1 MKKLIRVTVLMVI
14 VATISTCSTFGTV
27 SKSFYYPKPDIWSA
41 MMKVVDKNYGGIK
54 KINPNPPT
62 MVSSLTI
69 KDRKFGIDK
78 TAYQAFAG
86 LTGFNRPYVVDIEVR
101 AYASGEENSSYTID
115 RERAQEIIDQIETL
129 LEHRKYNASLQDEFE
144 PY

>member
-1 MKKLIRVTVLMVI
+1 MKTLINMILLLAMTV
-14 VATISTCSTFGTV
+14 AISTCSTFGTV
-27 SKSFYYPKPDIWSA
+27 SKSFYYSKADIWSA

-54 KINPNPPT
+54 KVNPEPPT
-62 MVSSLTI
+62 MVSSLI
-69 KDRKFGIDK
+69 VKDKKFGIDK

-86 LTGFNRPYVVDIEVR
+86 LTGFNRPLVVDVEVR
-101 AYASGEENSSYTID
+101 AYASGEEGSSYTID
-115 RERAQEIIDQIETL
+115 REKAQEIIDQVGLL